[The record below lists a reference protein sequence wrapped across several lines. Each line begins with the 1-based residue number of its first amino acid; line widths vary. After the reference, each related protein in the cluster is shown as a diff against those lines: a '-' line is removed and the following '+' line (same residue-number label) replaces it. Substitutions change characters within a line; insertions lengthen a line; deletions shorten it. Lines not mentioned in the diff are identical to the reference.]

1 MGFLV
6 EKSAAESLEMK
17 CFCLQC
23 SKGILHI
30 FGGIMLFF
38 SGWFGMGWIKLTDFT
53 FLSIK

>member
-38 SGWFGMGWIKLTDFT
+38 SGWFGMGWIKLTDFA